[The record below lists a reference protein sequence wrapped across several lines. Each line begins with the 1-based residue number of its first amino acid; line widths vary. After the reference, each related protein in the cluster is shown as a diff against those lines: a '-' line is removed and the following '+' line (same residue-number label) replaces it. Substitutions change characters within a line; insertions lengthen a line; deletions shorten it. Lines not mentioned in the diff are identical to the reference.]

1 MPKDP
6 KRNLQRYQT
15 RGGHLN
21 EFEFQK
27 TQRELAEE
35 SDLPFFDQTRQLG
48 LNQAERVA
56 APTADAHQ
64 KVERRKKTA
73 SSRAG
78 GDRSIAPAKSPTKKR
93 TRKSAEKKL
102 TPSRTKNRGKAPVE
116 AKKSSKKLA
125 KSSKKSAKSSKKTPK
140 QASTKRKA

>member
-6 KRNLQRYQT
+6 KRNLQRYQL

-27 TQRELAEE
+27 SQRELAQE
-35 SDLPFFDQTRQLG
+35 SDLPFIDQAGQPG
-48 LNQAERVA
+48 LNQAEHVA

-64 KVERRKKTA
+64 KVVRRKKTA

-102 TPSRTKNRGKAPVE
+102 TPSRTKNRGKVRVE

-125 KSSKKSAKSSKKTPK
+125 KSSNKTTKK
-140 QASTKRKA
+140 ASTKRKA